1 MRWLIDSHVFLWWVS
16 DELKV
21 ANPAYS
27 VLSDR
32 TNEVFVSVAT
42 VWELSIK
49 SALGKLHVKADW
61 QEQVLLNRMTPIA
74 ITMRHAQMAAALP
87 FHHRDPFDRMLIAQA
102 RTEGLTLITAD
113 ARISDYDVRLLMV

>member
-1 MRWLIDSHVFLWWVS
+1 MRWLIDSHVFLWWLA
-16 DELKV
+16 DELKTTT
-21 ANPAYS
+21 PAYS

-49 SALGKLHVKADW
+49 AALGKLHVKADW
-61 QEQVLLNRMTPIA
+61 HEQVLLNQMAPIA

-87 FHHRDPFDRMLIAQA
+87 LHHRDPFDRMLIAQA

-113 ARISDYDVRLLMV
+113 ARITDYDVRLLMV